1 MEKKEKLS
9 HRHENKAI
17 RKLVA
22 RQPYNFLKS
31 KIPFQN
37 DGSSLTCLTTLVRLN
52 FCVLNKNYTKCATVS
67 ILLQNNEY

>member
-37 DGSSLTCLTTLVRLN
+37 DGSSLTCLTTLFDLIFV
-52 FCVLNKNYTKCATVS
+52 Y
-67 ILLQNNEY
+67 